1 MNMDEIYNSIRDIR
15 EAMLVNL
22 GSVKA
27 RVNSI
32 IVSRNRDANYIERV
46 FDELL
51 DYMSLCY
58 YEVKPMY
65 LRLLE
70 YTSTFDI
77 ELTNDY
83 ISIFNKMFDNK
94 RLLMRTRAHIVIN
107 FFYNIVRIR
116 LIFALTIFIL
126 SRFII
131 YFIQYFFSK

>member
-32 IVSRNRDANYIERV
+32 IVSRNRDANYIGRV

-70 YTSTFDI
+70 YTCTFDI

-83 ISIFNKMFDNK
+83 ISIFNKMFDEK
-94 RLLMRTRAHIVIN
+94 
-107 FFYNIVRIR
+107 
-116 LIFALTIFIL
+116 
-126 SRFII
+126 II
-131 YFIQYFFSK
+131 KL

>member
-22 GSVKA
+22 GSVKDK
-27 RVNSI
+27 VNFI
-32 IVSRNRDANYIERV
+32 IVSRNRDANYIGRV

-83 ISIFNKMFDNK
+83 ISIFNQNFDEK
-94 RLLMRTRAHIVIN
+94 
-107 FFYNIVRIR
+107 IR
-116 LIFALTIFIL
+116 KL
-126 SRFII
+126 
-131 YFIQYFFSK
+131 

>member
-1 MNMDEIYNSIRDIR
+1 MDMDEIFKNVRNIR
-15 EAMLVNL
+15 EMMLINL
-22 GSVKA
+22 GSIEHK
-27 RVNSI
+27 VNSI
-32 IVSRNRDANYIERV
+32 IMSRNRNSNYIGRV

-83 ISIFNKMFDNK
+83 ISIFNKMFDEK
-94 RLLMRTRAHIVIN
+94 
-107 FFYNIVRIR
+107 IR
-116 LIFALTIFIL
+116 KL
-126 SRFII
+126 
-131 YFIQYFFSK
+131 

>member
-22 GSVKA
+22 GSVKDK
-27 RVNSI
+27 VNFI
-32 IVSRNRDANYIERV
+32 IVSRNRDANYIGRV

-70 YTSTFDI
+70 YTSMFDI

-83 ISIFNKMFDNK
+83 ISIFNKMFDEK
-94 RLLMRTRAHIVIN
+94 
-107 FFYNIVRIR
+107 IR
-116 LIFALTIFIL
+116 KL
-126 SRFII
+126 
-131 YFIQYFFSK
+131 

>member
-1 MNMDEIYNSIRDIR
+1 MNMDDIYNSIRDIR

-22 GSVKA
+22 GNIKA

-32 IVSRNRDANYIERV
+32 IVSRNRDANYIGRV

-58 YEVKPMY
+58 YEVKPIY

-70 YTSTFDI
+70 YTSAFDI

-83 ISIFNKMFDNK
+83 ISIFNKMFDEK
-94 RLLMRTRAHIVIN
+94 
-107 FFYNIVRIR
+107 IR
-116 LIFALTIFIL
+116 KL
-126 SRFII
+126 
-131 YFIQYFFSK
+131 

>member
-27 RVNSI
+27 KVNSI
-32 IVSRNRDANYIERV
+32 IVSRNMDANYIGRV

-65 LRLLE
+65 FRLLE

-83 ISIFNKMFDNK
+83 INIFNKMFDEK
-94 RLLMRTRAHIVIN
+94 
-107 FFYNIVRIR
+107 IR
-116 LIFALTIFIL
+116 KL
-126 SRFII
+126 
-131 YFIQYFFSK
+131 

>member
-15 EAMLVNL
+15 ETMLVNL
-22 GSVKA
+22 GSVKDK
-27 RVNSI
+27 VNFI
-32 IVSRNRDANYIERV
+32 IVSRNRDANYIGRV

-58 YEVKPMY
+58 YEVKPIY

-83 ISIFNKMFDNK
+83 ISIFNKMFDEK
-94 RLLMRTRAHIVIN
+94 
-107 FFYNIVRIR
+107 IR
-116 LIFALTIFIL
+116 KL
-126 SRFII
+126 
-131 YFIQYFFSK
+131 

>member
-1 MNMDEIYNSIRDIR
+1 MNMDEINNSIRDIR
-15 EAMLVNL
+15 EGMLVNL

-32 IVSRNRDANYIERV
+32 IVSRNRDANYIGRV

-58 YEVKPMY
+58 YEVKPIY
-65 LRLLE
+65 FRLLE

-83 ISIFNKMFDNK
+83 ISIFNKMFDEK
-94 RLLMRTRAHIVIN
+94 
-107 FFYNIVRIR
+107 IR
-116 LIFALTIFIL
+116 KL
-126 SRFII
+126 
-131 YFIQYFFSK
+131 

>member
-22 GSVKA
+22 GNVKA
-27 RVNSI
+27 KVNSI
-32 IVSRNRDANYIERV
+32 IVSRNRDANYIGRV

-58 YEVKPMY
+58 YELKQIY

-83 ISIFNKMFDNK
+83 ISIFNKMFDEK
-94 RLLMRTRAHIVIN
+94 
-107 FFYNIVRIR
+107 IR
-116 LIFALTIFIL
+116 KL
-126 SRFII
+126 
-131 YFIQYFFSK
+131 

>member
-22 GSVKA
+22 GNVKA

-32 IVSRNRDANYIERV
+32 IVSRNMDANYIGRV

-65 LRLLE
+65 FRLLE

-83 ISIFNKMFDNK
+83 ISIFNKMFDEK
-94 RLLMRTRAHIVIN
+94 
-107 FFYNIVRIR
+107 IR
-116 LIFALTIFIL
+116 KL
-126 SRFII
+126 
-131 YFIQYFFSK
+131 

>member
-22 GSVKA
+22 GNVKA

-32 IVSRNRDANYIERV
+32 IVSRNRDANYIGRV

-58 YEVKPMY
+58 YEVKPIY
-65 LRLLE
+65 FRLLE

-83 ISIFNKMFDNK
+83 INIFNKMFDEK
-94 RLLMRTRAHIVIN
+94 
-107 FFYNIVRIR
+107 IR
-116 LIFALTIFIL
+116 KL
-126 SRFII
+126 
-131 YFIQYFFSK
+131 

>member
-15 EAMLVNL
+15 ETMLVNL
-22 GSVKA
+22 GSVKDK
-27 RVNSI
+27 VNFI
-32 IVSRNRDANYIERV
+32 IVSRNRDANYVGRV

-83 ISIFNKMFDNK
+83 ISIFNKMFDEK
-94 RLLMRTRAHIVIN
+94 
-107 FFYNIVRIR
+107 IR
-116 LIFALTIFIL
+116 KL
-126 SRFII
+126 
-131 YFIQYFFSK
+131 

>member
-22 GSVKA
+22 GNIKA
-27 RVNSI
+27 SVNSI
-32 IVSRNRDANYIERV
+32 IVSRNRDANYIGRV

-51 DYMSLCY
+51 DYMSLYY

-83 ISIFNKMFDNK
+83 ISIFNKMFDEK
-94 RLLMRTRAHIVIN
+94 
-107 FFYNIVRIR
+107 IR
-116 LIFALTIFIL
+116 KL
-126 SRFII
+126 
-131 YFIQYFFSK
+131 

>member
-22 GSVKA
+22 GSVKDK
-27 RVNSI
+27 VNFI
-32 IVSRNRDANYIERV
+32 IVSRNRDANYIGRV
-46 FDELL
+46 FDELF

-83 ISIFNKMFDNK
+83 ISIFNKMFDEK
-94 RLLMRTRAHIVIN
+94 
-107 FFYNIVRIR
+107 IR
-116 LIFALTIFIL
+116 KL
-126 SRFII
+126 
-131 YFIQYFFSK
+131 

>member
-1 MNMDEIYNSIRDIR
+1 MNMDEIFNSIRDVR
-15 EAMLVNL
+15 EMMLVNL

-27 RVNSI
+27 KVNSI
-32 IVSRNRDANYIERV
+32 IVSRNRDANYIGRV

-58 YEVKPMY
+58 YEVKPIY

-83 ISIFNKMFDNK
+83 ISIFNQNFDEK
-94 RLLMRTRAHIVIN
+94 
-107 FFYNIVRIR
+107 IR
-116 LIFALTIFIL
+116 KL
-126 SRFII
+126 
-131 YFIQYFFSK
+131 

>member
-1 MNMDEIYNSIRDIR
+1 MNMDEIFNSIRDVR
-15 EAMLVNL
+15 ETMLANL

-27 RVNSI
+27 KVNSI
-32 IVSRNRDANYIERV
+32 IMSRNRDANYIGRV

-83 ISIFNKMFDNK
+83 ISIFNQNFDEK
-94 RLLMRTRAHIVIN
+94 
-107 FFYNIVRIR
+107 IR
-116 LIFALTIFIL
+116 KL
-126 SRFII
+126 
-131 YFIQYFFSK
+131 

>member
-1 MNMDEIYNSIRDIR
+1 MNMDEIFNSIRDIR
-15 EAMLVNL
+15 EMMLVNL

-27 RVNSI
+27 KVNSI
-32 IVSRNRDANYIERV
+32 IMSRNRDANYIGRV

-58 YEVKPMY
+58 YEVKPIY

-83 ISIFNKMFDNK
+83 ISIFNQNFDEK
-94 RLLMRTRAHIVIN
+94 
-107 FFYNIVRIR
+107 IR
-116 LIFALTIFIL
+116 KL
-126 SRFII
+126 
-131 YFIQYFFSK
+131 

>member
-15 EAMLVNL
+15 ETMLVNL
-22 GSVKA
+22 GSVKDK
-27 RVNSI
+27 VNFI
-32 IVSRNRDANYIERV
+32 IVSRNRDANYIGRV

-83 ISIFNKMFDNK
+83 INIFNKMFDEK
-94 RLLMRTRAHIVIN
+94 
-107 FFYNIVRIR
+107 IR
-116 LIFALTIFIL
+116 KL
-126 SRFII
+126 
-131 YFIQYFFSK
+131 

>member
-22 GSVKA
+22 GSVKDK
-27 RVNSI
+27 VNFI
-32 IVSRNRDANYIERV
+32 IVSRNRDANYIGRV

-83 ISIFNKMFDNK
+83 VSIFNKMFDEK
-94 RLLMRTRAHIVIN
+94 
-107 FFYNIVRIR
+107 IR
-116 LIFALTIFIL
+116 KL
-126 SRFII
+126 
-131 YFIQYFFSK
+131 

>member
-15 EAMLVNL
+15 EGMLVNL
-22 GSVKA
+22 GNIKDK
-27 RVNSI
+27 VNFI
-32 IVSRNRDANYIERV
+32 IVSRNRDANYIGRV

-83 ISIFNKMFDNK
+83 ISIFNQNFDEK
-94 RLLMRTRAHIVIN
+94 
-107 FFYNIVRIR
+107 IR
-116 LIFALTIFIL
+116 KL
-126 SRFII
+126 
-131 YFIQYFFSK
+131 

>member
-1 MNMDEIYNSIRDIR
+1 MNMDDIYNSIRDIR
-15 EAMLVNL
+15 EGMLVNL
-22 GSVKA
+22 GSV
-27 RVNSI
+27 I
-32 IVSRNRDANYIERV
+32 IVSRNRDANYIGRV

-83 ISIFNKMFDNK
+83 ISIFNKMFDEK
-94 RLLMRTRAHIVIN
+94 
-107 FFYNIVRIR
+107 IR
-116 LIFALTIFIL
+116 KL
-126 SRFII
+126 
-131 YFIQYFFSK
+131 

>member
-1 MNMDEIYNSIRDIR
+1 MNMDEIFNSINSVRDM
-15 EAMLVNL
+15 MLVNL

-27 RVNSI
+27 KVNSI
-32 IVSRNRDANYIERV
+32 IVSRNRDANYIGRV

-83 ISIFNKMFDNK
+83 ISIFNQNFDEK
-94 RLLMRTRAHIVIN
+94 
-107 FFYNIVRIR
+107 IR
-116 LIFALTIFIL
+116 KL
-126 SRFII
+126 
-131 YFIQYFFSK
+131 

>member
-22 GSVKA
+22 GSVKDK
-27 RVNSI
+27 VNFI
-32 IVSRNRDANYIERV
+32 IVSRNRDANYIGRV

-58 YEVKPMY
+58 YEVKPIY

-83 ISIFNKMFDNK
+83 ISIFNKMFDEK
-94 RLLMRTRAHIVIN
+94 
-107 FFYNIVRIR
+107 IR
-116 LIFALTIFIL
+116 KL
-126 SRFII
+126 
-131 YFIQYFFSK
+131 

>member
-1 MNMDEIYNSIRDIR
+1 MNMDEIYNSIRDMR

-22 GSVKA
+22 GNVKA

-32 IVSRNRDANYIERV
+32 IVSRNMDANYIGRV

-58 YEVKPMY
+58 YEVKPIC

-83 ISIFNKMFDNK
+83 ISIFNKMFDEK
-94 RLLMRTRAHIVIN
+94 
-107 FFYNIVRIR
+107 IR
-116 LIFALTIFIL
+116 KL
-126 SRFII
+126 
-131 YFIQYFFSK
+131 

>member
-32 IVSRNRDANYIERV
+32 IVSRNMDANYIGRV

-58 YEVKPMY
+58 YEVKPIY
-65 LRLLE
+65 FRLLE

-83 ISIFNKMFDNK
+83 INIFNKMFDEK
-94 RLLMRTRAHIVIN
+94 
-107 FFYNIVRIR
+107 IR
-116 LIFALTIFIL
+116 KL
-126 SRFII
+126 
-131 YFIQYFFSK
+131 

>member
-1 MNMDEIYNSIRDIR
+1 MNMDDIYNSIRDIR

-22 GSVKA
+22 GNIKA

-32 IVSRNRDANYIERV
+32 IVSRNRDANYIGRV

-58 YEVKPMY
+58 YEVKPIY

-70 YTSTFDI
+70 YASTFDI

-83 ISIFNKMFDNK
+83 VSIFNKMFDEK
-94 RLLMRTRAHIVIN
+94 
-107 FFYNIVRIR
+107 IR
-116 LIFALTIFIL
+116 KL
-126 SRFII
+126 
-131 YFIQYFFSK
+131 

>member
-1 MNMDEIYNSIRDIR
+1 MNMDEIFNSINSVRDM
-15 EAMLVNL
+15 MLVNL

-27 RVNSI
+27 KVNSI
-32 IVSRNRDANYIERV
+32 IMSRNRDANYIGRV

-83 ISIFNKMFDNK
+83 ISIFNQNFDEK
-94 RLLMRTRAHIVIN
+94 
-107 FFYNIVRIR
+107 IR
-116 LIFALTIFIL
+116 KL
-126 SRFII
+126 
-131 YFIQYFFSK
+131 